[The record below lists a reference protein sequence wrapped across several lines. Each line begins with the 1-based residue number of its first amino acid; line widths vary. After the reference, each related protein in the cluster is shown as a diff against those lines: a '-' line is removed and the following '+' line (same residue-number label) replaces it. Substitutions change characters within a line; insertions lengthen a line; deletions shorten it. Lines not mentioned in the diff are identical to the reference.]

1 MSRGDSSDD
10 MSMLCTAPAD
20 LLLSAN
26 PTPIPASTSPTA
38 TPMIHRGTALVDDL
52 LIECGEVLAV
62 LVMLELTL
70 TLLES
75 FEVYRDDVWS
85 AVLVLGTVLVVP
97 ELDTVL
103 TPLVTVCAVVLTVAE
118 IGALIVAVLV
128 LGLTVMRLLRVVDA
142 VVD

>member
-1 MSRGDSSDD
+1 
-10 MSMLCTAPAD
+10 
-20 LLLSAN
+20 
-26 PTPIPASTSPTA
+26 
-38 TPMIHRGTALVDDL
+38 
-52 LIECGEVLAV
+52 
-62 LVMLELTL
+62 MLELTL

-75 FEVYRDDVWS
+75 FGVDRDDVWG

-103 TPLVTVCAVVLTVAE
+103 TPLVAVCIVVLTVAE

-128 LGLTVMRLLRVVDA
+128 LGLAVVRLLRVVDA

>member
-1 MSRGDSSDD
+1 MV
-10 MSMLCTAPAD
+10 
-20 LLLSAN
+20 
-26 PTPIPASTSPTA
+26 I
-38 TPMIHRGTALVDDL
+38 
-52 LIECGEVLAV
+52 
-62 LVMLELTL
+62 LELTL

-75 FEVYRDDVWS
+75 FGVDRDDVWG

-103 TPLVTVCAVVLTVAE
+103 TPLVAVCIVVLTVAE

-128 LGLTVMRLLRVVDA
+128 LGLAVVRLLRVVDA

>member
-1 MSRGDSSDD
+1 M
-10 MSMLCTAPAD
+10 
-20 LLLSAN
+20 
-26 PTPIPASTSPTA
+26 
-38 TPMIHRGTALVDDL
+38 
-52 LIECGEVLAV
+52 
-62 LVMLELTL
+62 VMLELTL

-75 FEVYRDDVWS
+75 FEVYRDDVWG

>member
-1 MSRGDSSDD
+1 
-10 MSMLCTAPAD
+10 
-20 LLLSAN
+20 
-26 PTPIPASTSPTA
+26 
-38 TPMIHRGTALVDDL
+38 
-52 LIECGEVLAV
+52 
-62 LVMLELTL
+62 MLELTL

-75 FEVYRDDVWS
+75 FGVDRDDVWG

-103 TPLVTVCAVVLTVAE
+103 TPLVAVCAVVLTVAE

-128 LGLTVMRLLRVVDA
+128 LGLAVVRLLRVVDA